1 MITSSLSHWHNIA
14 IVIAQTKYLEAN
26 VVLTSRFPLKETMDR
41 LVITLEEQEMIIY
54 ARINRQVES
63 KRYGLVTR
71 PLEFIIFDDPRLS
84 GPLVER
90 DPIAAICFPVR
101 IIAWEDSKG
110 KCLVAFR
117 DLPAIIKKWG
127 WQEAVD
133 WPDLA
138 PVIARVLS

>member
-1 MITSSLSHWHNIA
+1 V
-14 IVIAQTKYLEAN
+14 IVAAQIKQLEAN
-26 VVLTSRFPLKETMDR
+26 VVLTSRFPIKDTIDR
-41 LVITLEEQEMIIY
+41 LVIALQQQEMLIY

-63 KRYGLVTR
+63 KWYGLVTR

-90 DPIAAICFPVR
+90 EPIAAICFPAR
-101 IIAWEDSKG
+101 IIAWEDANG
-110 KCLVAFR
+110 VCLVAFR

-127 WQEAVD
+127 WQEAID

-138 PVIARVLS
+138 PVISRALSE

>member
-1 MITSSLSHWHNIA
+1 L
-14 IVIAQTKYLEAN
+14 AQPKKLEAN
-26 VVLTSRFPLKETMDR
+26 IVLPSRLPIKETVDR

-63 KRYGLVTR
+63 RWYGLVTR
-71 PLEFIIFDDPRLS
+71 PLEFLIFDDPRLS

-90 DPIAAICFPVR
+90 DPTAAICFPAR
-101 IIAWEDSKG
+101 IIAWEDANG
-110 KCLVAFR
+110 NCLVAFR

-127 WQEAVD
+127 WREAIS

-138 PVIARVLS
+138 PVISRALSK